1 MSAATDTPVST
12 EHHGLESE
20 YEHEPVPPSR
30 RRSLGS
36 VSAVW
41 FGFPMILTNAI
52 FGGTIV
58 YGLGFWRGMAAIVVG
73 NVVLALYVGALS
85 YLAGRTGKNFAL
97 TAAETFGRRGA
108 AIAAGFLSTVV
119 IGWFAFQTGLT
130 GATLHAALGWNETAT
145 IALAGV
151 LYIAI
156 TFVGIRALTV
166 IGLIAAPLFVVL
178 GGVALV
184 FAARDGGFSGITS
197 YAGGGPDAGVLSI
210 GAAITVVIAGFVDS
224 GTMTADFTRWSRTGR
239 EAVLATLSAF
249 PVANFIALLVGGLIV
264 AAGAATAPAVNGG
277 DFLGILTSHGWVLS
291 TLAVVFV
298 FANLGSVCTHCLYN
312 GAVGWSQLTG
322 SRMRV
327 LTVVLGV
334 IGLIAA
340 LAGVWSHFATWL
352 NLLGI
357 FVPPIG
363 AVLIVDQL
371 LTRWAQRRPVSV
383 LRVQPLLAWAIGAA
397 GAYAVHRWAP
407 HLSEAIAGIVIGAVA
422 YVAIQALSGRMGSTQ
437 PVPQPAVRSTTRGV
451 EHP

>member
-1 MSAATDTPVST
+1 
-12 EHHGLESE
+12 
-20 YEHEPVPPSR
+20 
-30 RRSLGS
+30 
-36 VSAVW
+36 
-41 FGFPMILTNAI
+41 
-52 FGGTIV
+52 
-58 YGLGFWRGMAAIVVG
+58 
-73 NVVLALYVGALS
+73 
-85 YLAGRTGKNFAL
+85 
-97 TAAETFGRRGA
+97 
-108 AIAAGFLSTVV
+108 
-119 IGWFAFQTGLT
+119 
-130 GATLHAALGWNETAT
+130 
-145 IALAGV
+145 
-151 LYIAI
+151 
-156 TFVGIRALTV
+156 
-166 IGLIAAPLFVVL
+166 VVL